1 MVVSYL
7 EKIWRGVSYVVREME
22 HKDQLSASTN
32 LPIPPPC
39 GPTFG
44 DPRQSHVLSVAHTE

>member
-44 DPRQSHVLSVAHTE
+44 DPRPSHVLSVAHS